1 MPEEPPTSCP
11 QSWKHIFTSKSLLA
25 QRKKLNSDNLSCRP
39 RDKIGEVGIG
49 RGNNLQGVR
58 DCVGEDIGSVRMIWV
73 VGLGLNS
80 KENLL
85 ANVIN
90 KLNVLSVLRNE
101 APFFCD
107 RLSVLPCSPPTY
119 VLDLSFV

>member
-39 RDKIGEVGIG
+39 RDKIGEMRVG
-49 RGNNLQGVR
+49 RGKNLQGVR
-58 DCVGEDIGSVRMIWV
+58 DCVGEGIGSVRMVWV

-85 ANVIN
+85 ANVTEKFRGMDFRHSWIQRL
-90 KLNVLSVLRNE
+90 KYYHEKIVSLSLVL
-101 APFFCD
+101 A
-107 RLSVLPCSPPTY
+107 
-119 VLDLSFV
+119 